1 MCEKIRS
8 IVLSRARVEELL
20 GPIITSIG
28 SEKGGEKGNA
38 KILVT
43 RVMDGSRW
51 KTGVEE
57 EAKRKSCW

>member
-1 MCEKIRS
+1 
-8 IVLSRARVEELL
+8 VEELL